1 MTWDE
6 SDSYIYMFISLSTG
20 EEEDGSYSFPSS
32 CPMQARFLPSVHP
45 SCANTTHPQIVV
57 SPCSPLA
64 GHRTRPHHGKPL
76 IISRLKEVQQSVI
89 ATSNSEWSRSPRLRE
104 RARNMLKQ
112 ECPVNPDLRGE
123 EEEQEQEQERGVDS
137 VLLGILT
144 CCCLYLVRVGE
155 VKALEGAMTSHQRAT
170 TEVQLE
176 QHT

>member
-1 MTWDE
+1 
-6 SDSYIYMFISLSTG
+6 
-20 EEEDGSYSFPSS
+20 
-32 CPMQARFLPSVHP
+32 
-45 SCANTTHPQIVV
+45 
-57 SPCSPLA
+57 
-64 GHRTRPHHGKPL
+64 
-76 IISRLKEVQQSVI
+76 
-89 ATSNSEWSRSPRLRE
+89 
-104 RARNMLKQ
+104 MLKQ